1 MTASK
6 GRPVQT
12 DNETVKRT
20 IGRRSS
26 PRKKQVHGPQ
36 NPLDGEAHTEE
47 HPIEVE
53 GVYERQAEELAAAMT
68 ASKGRPVQTDNE
80 TVGLPI

>member
-1 MTASK
+1 M
-6 GRPVQT
+6 Q
-12 DNETVKRT
+12 VKRT

-53 GVYERQAEELAAAMT
+53 GVYERQQLII
-68 ASKGRPVQTDNE
+68 GRRSSPRKKQVHGPQNPLDGE
-80 TVGLPI
+80 AHTVRGRRDS